1 MSDSEELR
9 TVAIQLRKNVWEVT
23 RWAFG
28 AKLRVGNLR
37 SHQSGHSREEGT
49 FRHRIKWMCVV
60 VRSKVPYCFF
70 AMKEDN
76 DSEDGRLPEADRRIW
91 VLPRTN
97 CVTSYIKRFRCHLG
111 RIPC

>member
-1 MSDSEELR
+1 MSDSEEVR
-9 TVAIQLRKNVWEVT
+9 IVAIQLSKNVWEVT
-23 RWAFG
+23 RWAFW

-60 VRSKVPYCFF
+60 VGSKVSYCFF

-76 DSEDGRLPEADRRIW
+76 DSEDGRLPEADRRFW

-97 CVTSYIKRFRCHLG
+97 CVTSYIKRFSFHL
-111 RIPC
+111 

>member
-1 MSDSEELR
+1 MSDSEEVR

-37 SHQSGHSREEGT
+37 PHQSGHSREEGT

-76 DSEDGRLPEADRRIW
+76 DSEDGRPPEADRRIW